1 MTMMNTNTSALMAAN
16 QQAYQIPF
24 YSDIMTNRPAKK
36 HRVFEIGNG
45 IFFEY
50 WNKSNWEFTVVNKDI
65 DMREW
70 TRTARQVVIDI
81 ECMNPTSDKLHRIV
95 KLAKKRFAQYL

>member
-1 MTMMNTNTSALMAAN
+1 MTMMLNGMNALMEAN
-16 QQAYQIPF
+16 QQARQIPG
-24 YSDIMTNRPAKK
+24 YEAIMANRPAKK

-50 WNKSNWEFTVVNKDI
+50 WNKTNWEFTVVNKRI
-65 DMREW
+65 NMREW
-70 TRTARQVVIDI
+70 NRTARQVVIDI